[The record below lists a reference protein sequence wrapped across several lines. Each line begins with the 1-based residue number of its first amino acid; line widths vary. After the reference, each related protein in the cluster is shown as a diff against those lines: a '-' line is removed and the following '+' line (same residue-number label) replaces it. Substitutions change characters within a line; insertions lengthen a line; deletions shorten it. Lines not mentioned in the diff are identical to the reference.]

1 MVSQWLK
8 DSGLRSSGTTGLG
21 VKTHRCFFWVL
32 LLGELGQTT
41 LFSALISP
49 MEQDACLLG
58 KEVALIC
65 LMLYVLIIVRTM
77 PRWLLTIFVKWDVV
91 GFLSLPISQ
100 LQLDVCLKD
109 MPSFSHKLFGF
120 PQKFLDGI
128 SQPVSPSDQGA
139 SADGPFWGS
148 RAAL

>member
-1 MVSQWLK
+1 M
-8 DSGLRSSGTTGLG
+8 
-21 VKTHRCFFWVL
+21 FFWVL
-32 LLGELGQTT
+32 LLGKLRQTT
-41 LFSALISP
+41 LFIALISP
-49 MEQDACLLG
+49 VEQDACLLG
-58 KEVALIC
+58 KEMALIC

-77 PRWLLTIFVKWDVV
+77 PRWLLTVFVKWDVV
-91 GFLSLPISQ
+91 GFPSLPISQ

-128 SQPVSPSDQGA
+128 SWPVSPRDQRA
-139 SADGPFWGS
+139 FADGPFWGS